1 VAQAYFHKLLTLE
14 LLTLPNFQSKEIIMN
29 LSVNL
34 KQASTLIRNVGTTNT
49 ILLRGQP
56 GVGKSSI
63 LATLGKDLPDYQ
75 MCYIDCANL
84 DLGDLAMPVID
95 KENMTTSYAPNV
107 RFGVGKNQTRP
118 VVLMLDELG
127 KASRP
132 VMNMLL
138 PTILEHRVGDV
149 PLPTGSI
156 VFATT
161 NLDTDGVGDNIP
173 AHAYN
178 RMTVTNLANPS
189 PDQWIEWAS
198 DNEIS
203 PEVMAFAKQYP
214 QVFECYTDLDAKA
227 KNPYIFNPM
236 TGNVKAYCSPR
247 SLEKASNIIKLRSV
261 LGDATLPALAGTVG
275 EAAARDM
282 DALIN
287 LADQLP
293 LFENIVKEPFKA
305 KVPSSAGALF
315 ILAFMLA
322 GRVDAKTIDA
332 VMDYADRMA
341 NESFEAHA
349 LFITSLASN
358 KAKVGMACSSRK
370 FTSQAAKLGKFF

>member
-1 VAQAYFHKLLTLE
+1 
-14 LLTLPNFQSKEIIMN
+14 MN

-107 RFGVGKNQTRP
+107 RFGVGKNQSRP

-189 PDQWIEWAS
+189 PEQWIEWAS

-214 QVFECYTDLDAKA
+214 QVFECYTDLDPKA

-247 SLEKASNIIKLRSV
+247 SLEKASNIIKQRTI

-332 VMDYADRMA
+332 VMDYADRVA

-358 KAKVGMACSSRK
+358 KSKVGMACGSRK
-370 FTSQAAKLGKFF
+370 FTAQAAKLGKFF